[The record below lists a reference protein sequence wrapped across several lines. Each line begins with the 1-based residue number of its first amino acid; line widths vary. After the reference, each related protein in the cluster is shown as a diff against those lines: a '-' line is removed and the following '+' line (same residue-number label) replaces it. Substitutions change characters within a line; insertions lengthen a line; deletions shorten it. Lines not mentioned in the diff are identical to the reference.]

1 MPLNEQRGKLAYL
14 YLESHQ
20 PSHTIPNRVT
30 QPGSGAVD
38 PLPDQGEHML
48 LCRVEH
54 CICAIPGT
62 ELVLGGGIGWVYPP
76 GRPVD
81 AVVGNLVQTQHAER
95 LLLAAIILAHCRKV
109 LPAARLRMI

>member
-1 MPLNEQRGKLAYL
+1 MYRSRLVDL

-38 PLPDQGEHML
+38 LLPDQDVQVL
-48 LCRVEH
+48 LCRAEC

-62 ELVLGGGIGWVYPP
+62 KPVLGGGIVWVYPP

-81 AVVGNLVQTQHAER
+81 AVVENLVQIQHVKQ
-95 LLLAAIILAHCRKV
+95 LLVAAILLAHCRKV